1 MTACSLGG
9 RRARGVTVMMGM
21 MGCGGGMLLSLLLWV
36 AVIAAV
42 VYLVVRLTRDGRR
55 DDGRDRAWQLARE
68 RFARGEITGEELDDL
83 ERRLRP

>member
-1 MTACSLGG
+1 
-9 RRARGVTVMMGM
+9 MMGM
-21 MGCGGGMLLSLLLWV
+21 MGCGGTMLLSVLLWV

-42 VYLVVRLTRDGRR
+42 VYLVARLTRDGRR

-68 RFARGEITGEELDDL
+68 RFARGEITAEELDDL

>member
-1 MTACSLGG
+1 
-9 RRARGVTVMMGM
+9 MMGM
-21 MGCGGGMLLSLLLWV
+21 MGCGGTMLLSVLLWV

-42 VYLVVRLTRDGRR
+42 VYLMVRLTRDGHR

-68 RFARGEITGEELDDL
+68 RFARGEINAEELDDL